1 MTLKITITDA
11 GRAELIQNSHLGFNA
26 VTIVALDLGD
36 AQYVP
41 DRAQTALGHKV
52 ARLNSIAGTAVGDG
66 ILHVTARDES
76 AAAYNVGEFGLITD
90 KGTLFAVCALPASA
104 GWIIQKAAPSI
115 LLLATDV
122 LLEEIDAE
130 QIRFG
135 DVVFLNPPATTEMA
149 GVVELASAGEMAEG
163 TDNRRAATP
172 AGVAQETAKRQPL
185 DATLSALAQLVTAAN
200 QLIYATGPDKFA
212 MTALTAFARTLLDDA
227 DAAAARI
234 TLGAAPLD
242 SPGLTGTPTAP
253 TAPAGTNSTQI
264 ATTAFVRAALAA
276 LVGSSPAALDTL
288 NELAAALGND
298 PNFATTMTNALA
310 GKQPLDATLT
320 ALAGLTTAANQ
331 LIYSTGADQFAVT
344 ALSAFARTLLDDAD
358 AAAARVTLG
367 AAPLASPAL
376 TGTPTAP
383 TAPAG
388 TNSTQIAT
396 TAFVR
401 AALAALVGSSPAA
414 LDTLNELAAALGN
427 DPNFATTMTNALAGK
442 LGKTETAAK
451 AAALASNI
459 VINGVSVNA
468 GSNVSISADAT
479 AASVLAAIA
488 AAPLGAVG
496 TRAMLSPAANNT
508 GITAGATYTGS
519 SLRYAGAIGSLING
533 LQYGGIGHGVAP
545 AGTWRALGTFAS
557 NVGYGAT
564 EFVRIS

>member
-1 MTLKITITDA
+1 M
-11 GRAELIQNSHLGFNA
+11 
-26 VTIVALDLGD
+26 
-36 AQYVP
+36 
-41 DRAQTALGHKV
+41 
-52 ARLNSIAGTAVGDG
+52 
-66 ILHVTARDES
+66 
-76 AAAYNVGEFGLITD
+76 
-90 KGTLFAVCALPASA
+90 
-104 GWIIQKAAPSI
+104 
-115 LLLATDV
+115 

-310 GKQPLDATLT
+310 GKQPQDATLT

-396 TAFVR
+396 TAVVR

-427 DPNFATTMTNALAGK
+427 DPNFATTMTNALAVQRF
-442 LGKTETAAK
+442 LR
-451 AAALASNI
+451 S
-459 VINGVSVNA
+459 
-468 GSNVSISADAT
+468 
-479 AASVLAAIA
+479 
-488 AAPLGAVG
+488 
-496 TRAMLSPAANNT
+496 R
-508 GITAGATYTGS
+508 TGS
-519 SLRYAGAIGSLING
+519 
-533 LQYGGIGHGVAP
+533 YGN
-545 AGTWRALGTFAS
+545 L
-557 NVGYGAT
+557 
-564 EFVRIS
+564 